1 MPRRP
6 TPRQLAMIVTEDATG
21 GAAELRARLGTV
33 WALPLD
39 PVLVRRV
46 RRRCVQLEGDLR
58 ALRRAL
64 DRMEEKAA

>member
-1 MPRRP
+1 MPRTP
-6 TPRQLAMIVTEDATG
+6 TPRQLAMLVTEDATG
-21 GAAELRARLGTV
+21 GAAEMRARLGTR

-39 PVLVRRV
+39 PVLITRV

-64 DRMEEKAA
+64 DTLEEAA